1 MTSAA
6 GLISH
11 KGAARSCHVTV
22 LPGLALKNPLQPG
35 QNKPSRRR
43 CVPADGGTPPAAR
56 EQVLE
61 QNYPIRLARRHGNH
75 LLMKPYYGVF
85 FLILDAFIQHK
96 QLLWD
101 QGSALV
107 CVRI

>member
-11 KGAARSCHVTV
+11 KDAGRSCHVTV
-22 LPGLALKNPLQPG
+22 LPGLALKNPVQPE

-43 CVPADGGTPPAAR
+43 CVRTR

-61 QNYPIRLARRHGNH
+61 QNYQMRLARRHGNH
-75 LLMKPYYGVF
+75 PLMKPYYGVF
-85 FLILDAFIQHK
+85 FLTLDGFIQHK
-96 QLLWD
+96 QLL
-101 QGSALV
+101 
-107 CVRI
+107 